1 MNQILFSFNDN
12 GNQIKLKSEK
22 ILNRKNFYLYILI
35 SLIILIIIIF
45 SLIIYNKYSI
55 YKKSND
61 TEKVLSAYNIS
72 TLYSSS
78 NTYSAIE
85 LSNDIAIIGLIEI
98 PKINISYPILSNADE
113 DILKISVCRFSG
125 PLPNRIGNLCIAGHN
140 YKNNMMFSR
149 LDELNIND
157 KIYIS
162 DLNKNKLEYTIYSK
176 YTTLENDW
184 SCTSESN
191 NIEITLITCNKSN
204 NTKRVVVKAKV
215 TE

>member
-12 GNQIKLKSEK
+12 GNQIKLKNEK

-98 PKINISYPILSNADE
+98 PKINISYPILSNTDE

>member
-12 GNQIKLKSEK
+12 GNQIKLKNEK

-72 TLYSSS
+72 TLYSSN

-98 PKINISYPILSNADE
+98 P
-113 DILKISVCRFSG
+113 
-125 PLPNRIGNLCIAGHN
+125 
-140 YKNNMMFSR
+140 
-149 LDELNIND
+149 
-157 KIYIS
+157 
-162 DLNKNKLEYTIYSK
+162 
-176 YTTLENDW
+176 
-184 SCTSESN
+184 
-191 NIEITLITCNKSN
+191 
-204 NTKRVVVKAKV
+204 
-215 TE
+215 

>member
-1 MNQILFSFNDN
+1 MNQILFNFNDN
-12 GNQIKLKSEK
+12 GNQLKLKNKK
-22 ILNRKNFYLYILI
+22 IFNRKNFYLYILI

-61 TEKVLSAYNIS
+61 TEKVLSTYNIS
-72 TLYSSS
+72 TLYTSS
-78 NTYSAIE
+78 NTYNAIE

-176 YTTLENDW
+176 YTTFENDW
-184 SCTSESN
+184 SCASESN
-191 NIEITLITCNKSN
+191 NIEITLITCNKNN

>member
-12 GNQIKLKSEK
+12 GNQIKLKNEK

-98 PKINISYPILSNADE
+98 PKINISYPILSNTDE

-176 YTTLENDW
+176 YTTFENDW